1 MSLYR
6 RFAVSEASCEAA
18 QASLGFDGA
27 IYRRHGCKEAAAYW
41 FAKAA
46 QHGSEIATSALAELQ
61 PLLILERAKRTLEMS
76 SAAHY
81 NFGCNVEARKRHHR
95 SINDAVA
102 VLEDAGYK
110 ARRARYGYELEA
122 IQ

>member
-1 MSLYR
+1 MTLNHGI
-6 RFAVSEASCEAA
+6 VSEQLALNTVGVMSVCHP
-18 QASLGFDGA
+18 SDG
-27 IYRRHGCKEAAAYW
+27 HP
-41 FAKAA
+41 
-46 QHGSEIATSALAELQ
+46 SDD
-61 PLLILERAKRTLEMS
+61 LERAKRTLEMS